1 MKAFTLIEILLSI
14 AIMGIVFIFSA
25 PIYQSLQNRN
35 DLDIAINGI
44 AQSYRRS
51 QLLSQ
56 SVDGDTSW
64 GVKLQ
69 SGQIVIFKGNTYVGR
84 DPNFDENI
92 EMPTAIAITGNTE
105 TVFTKF
111 TGFPQAAS
119 SLTLTSPS
127 NNESRIITL
136 NAKGIANY

>member
-14 AIMGIVFIFSA
+14 AILAIVFMFSA
-25 PIYQSLQNRN
+25 PVYQSLQNRN
-35 DLDIAINGI
+35 DLDIAVNTI

-51 QLLSQ
+51 QLLAQ

-64 GVKLQ
+64 GVMLQ
-69 SGQIVIFKGNTYVGR
+69 SGQITIFKGNTYVGR

-105 TVFTKF
+105 TVFAKF
-111 TGFPQAAS
+111 TGLPQAAS
-119 SLTLTSPS
+119 TLTLTSSS